1 MDGTQAIGD
10 ATPMQPTIV
19 GGELVKRHRLTTRLW
34 HWTNAVAMIVMIMSG
49 LMISNAHP
57 MLYWGQYG
65 ANLDTPWLNLNNWL
79 EGGRFPGW
87 ATIPSSYSL
96 ADGRHWHLA
105 FAWVFAFGYLFWL
118 VAGLA
123 NRHIRRDLTLSPGEL
138 APKHLLH
145 EVVEHAQL
153 RFPTGAAALRY
164 NTLQKLTYVGVMF
177 VLIPLLIATGLCLQP
192 GMSPLTGWMIDLF
205 GGRSSARSIHF
216 ICMALIVVFL
226 GVHLALVVLAGPINE
241 MRAMITGKFRVP
253 HPRTPVEDA
262 S

>member
-1 MDGTQAIGD
+1 MDNPAEIR
-10 ATPMQPTIV
+10 
-19 GGELVKRHRLTTRLW
+19 GGELVKRHRLTTRVW
-34 HWTNAVAMIVMIMSG
+34 HWTNAVAMIVLIMSG

-65 ANLDTPWLNLNNWL
+65 ANFDTPWLNLTQFSWL
-79 EGGRFPGW
+79 ENGRFPGW

-105 FAWVFAFGYLFWL
+105 FAWIFAFGYLFWL
-118 VAGLA
+118 VAGLV
-123 NRHIRRDLTLSPGEL
+123 NRHIKRDLTLSRSDLSPR
-138 APKHLLH
+138 HLLH
-145 EVVEHAQL
+145 EVVEHARL

-164 NTLQKLTYVGVMF
+164 NTLQKITYIGVMF

-205 GGRSSARSIHF
+205 GGRASARSIHF

-253 HPRTPVEDA
+253 HPRQPKGDA
-262 S
+262 A